1 MRSFLRSLLVT
12 STSGLS
18 QEEGLFLGFDVK
30 KVAGGLERRL
40 GWSILGVA
48 GRKLQRQE
56 EGACLEITA
65 RMLAG
70 CWPAVSTAPSSLLLV
85 STHRLLQS
93 TPLQRSLPGHVA
105 TFPSSLWVLG

>member
-40 GWSILGVA
+40 GRSILGVA
-48 GRKLQRQE
+48 GQKLQRQE

-70 CWPAVSTAPSSLLLV
+70 GEHRALIAVSCLHPQASAECPPAERPPWPRGYIPV
-85 STHRLLQS
+85 
-93 TPLQRSLPGHVA
+93 LPVG
-105 TFPSSLWVLG
+105 PWLE